1 MEIGRVLKEILAHDR
16 VMANIVANGEWR
28 VQYAKSSFIVLLDDK
43 NARTLFM
50 WKERLKDKKSTIITW
65 RYMLR
70 DRVYTKAEIEDIY
83 RHIRK
88 KDIVYTPNKI
98 NVKKYNKRINDE
110 QRLKINQR
118 KQLEITQKL
127 QELQEEYDKI
137 KYKRKQ
143 EYKEKKAKLKQL
155 IKGYE
160 QLLQQLKQAEK
171 ELKKKLKEKQ
181 NAKVL
186 KI

>member
-1 MEIGRVLKEILAHDR
+1 MEIGRVLKEIVAHDEIIRR
-16 VMANIVANGEWR
+16 VITNGEWR
-28 VQYAKSSFIVLLDDK
+28 IQYAKSSFIVLLDDK

-50 WKERLKDKKSTIITW
+50 WKERLRDRKGITITW

-70 DRVYTKAEIEDIY
+70 DKVYTKAEIEDIY

-98 NVKKYNKRINDE
+98 NVKKYNKRIDDHY
-110 QRLKINQR
+110 RLKVNQR

>member
-1 MEIGRVLKEILAHDR
+1 MEIGRVLKEIVAHDEIIRR
-16 VMANIVANGEWR
+16 VITNGEWR
-28 VQYAKSSFIVLLDDK
+28 IQYAKSSFIVLLDDK

-50 WKERLKDKKSTIITW
+50 WKERLKDKKSAIITW

-70 DRVYTKAEIEDIY
+70 DRVYTKTEIEDIY

-98 NVKKYNKRINDE
+98 NVKKYNKRIDDHY
-110 QRLKINQR
+110 RLKINQKR
-118 KQLEITQKL
+118 QLEIMQKL
-127 QELQEEYDKI
+127 QELQDRYNAI
-137 KYKRKQ
+137 KYRRK
-143 EYKEKKAKLKQL
+143 EPYKTEKQKIKQL

-160 QLLQQLKQAEK
+160 QLLNELKKAEK